1 MKEHMGEKNWEQIS
15 DGHLENKWSIRGA
28 SSALSSGE
36 AEARFGTISLLWMRI
51 PEGSNA
57 DTDGSIA
64 TQWEST
70 IADEFWVSLFRD
82 GAGETAS
89 RKERLCH

>member
-1 MKEHMGEKNWEQIS
+1 M
-15 DGHLENKWSIRGA
+15 RGA
-28 SSALSSGE
+28 SALSSGE

-64 TQWEST
+64 TQREST
-70 IADEFWVSLFRD
+70 IADEF
-82 GAGETAS
+82 
-89 RKERLCH
+89 